1 MQTQQAGQGTP
12 LVYSVR
18 NEGGIETGSFIVTK
32 IYTAYIL
39 IYSAIIFGYGS
50 LAAFAAFLFFGA
62 LSVVNLGMND
72 ATAILFDT
80 GLSLLFFIQ
89 HSIMARR
96 SFRRSTTVFMP
107 EEYYRAFY
115 AITSGIVLLIII
127 VLWQKT
133 AYSLPVIKGFFRWTF
148 RLFFLISVAGF
159 IWGSRS
165 LKHFDPLGIRNVLN
179 RLRGR
184 KPWQTPFI
192 VKGAYRWVRH
202 PLYFF
207 ALLMIWSSPDLT
219 ADRMLFNV
227 LWTLWIVTGSV
238 FEERDLVDEFG
249 DEYREYQQKVPMLI
263 PVRFPDD

>member
-1 MQTQQAGQGTP
+1 M
-12 LVYSVR
+12 
-18 NEGGIETGSFIVTK
+18 TK
-32 IYTAYIL
+32 RYTTYIT
-39 IYSAIIFGYGS
+39 IYSAIFFGYGS

-80 GLSLLFFIQ
+80 VLSLLFFTQ
-89 HSIMARR
+89 HSILVRK
-96 SFRRSTTVFMP
+96 SFRRWTTRFMP

-115 AITSGIVLLIII
+115 AITSGIVLLIVII
-127 VLWQKT
+127 FWQKT
-133 AYSLPVIKGFFRWTF
+133 AYSLPVIKGFIRWAF
-148 RLFFLISVAGF
+148 RLLFLISIAGF

-179 RLRGR
+179 HFRNR
-184 KPWQTPFI
+184 KPRQTPFI
-192 VKGAYRWVRH
+192 AKGAYRWVRH

-219 ADRMLFNV
+219 ADRLLFNV
-227 LWTLWIVTGSV
+227 LWTLWIVTGAV

-249 DEYREYQQKVPMLI
+249 GEYREYQQKVPMLI
-263 PVRFPDD
+263 PVRFPVAIKRI